1 MLKENR
7 KIKGRSE
14 IKEKGARPQPRP
26 GPRPPD
32 RPSPPT
38 TAPGSPL
45 LPVPPT
51 GVATGASPV
60 GPVHRR
66 RQGDKVPGSL
76 FLPCSTHSPRLPSLA
91 SQIHALLPLS
101 VSLARL
107 TRAPS
112 PPSPVVTA
120 ATVDPELR
128 LHVHELRRGRL
139 LRAVASAGARRRCST
154 GSPSSSSPAAAELR
168 RPPPTASATKL
179 STGLREPLRER
190 LSLSSSPSVCGLLPV
205 ATRHQRHALP
215 SAIAGVQ
222 LEAQPP
228 EPFRLDRHAS
238 GAPRKPP
245 SHLALSKH
253 PRSRVL
259 FTPKDR
265 RRKPRR
271 RRRFRPSPAVPLPP
285 FDAAS
290 FARSNAP
297 SRARNDPL
305 WTNPAALPFARPSEW
320 SPELAP
326 ARLRPV
332 PSWHPRGTAPCH

>member
-1 MLKENR
+1 MGEPWPPL
-7 KIKGRSE
+7 
-14 IKEKGARPQPRP
+14 
-26 GPRPPD
+26 GPRPTSAS
-32 RPSPPT
+32 R
-38 TAPGSPL
+38 TAHSPL
-45 LPVPPT
+45 LLTALGLSPQWQASAEQPNPHPRSSSTARPTARSRSPPDRLT
-51 GVATGASPV
+51 GVIDEGIRSLDARASP
-60 GPVHRR
+60 
-66 RQGDKVPGSL
+66 
-76 FLPCSTHSPRLPSLA
+76 SPIPTCLLA

-190 LSLSSSPSVCGLLPV
+190 LSLSSSPSVCELLPV
-205 ATRHQRHALP
+205 ATRHQCHALP

-253 PRSRVL
+253 HRSRVL

-332 PSWHPRGTAPCH
+332 PSWHPRGTSPCH